1 MLKIINLFIID
12 RIFNQVAKCKLSAK
26 AQMLYI
32 NCLMHHFKYL
42 DAKQYNTNAFDIMID
57 EFPNYEKYVGL
68 LKELDNASLIEMS
81 NGRIL
86 FYNVWS
92 PFINKL
98 LLDNPTQEIVQ
109 KSVVEFKE
117 ELMLSEQL
125 IELSAMKYK
134 LSKTQVGKLIE
145 LFVKEQE
152 AFKKCYLTYSDCIKH
167 LTYWMGTN
175 HHKIPKEI
183 VKSTNKMLGKE

>member
-12 RIFNQVAKCKLSAK
+12 KILNQVAKCKLSSK

-32 NCLMHHFKYL
+32 NCLMYHFKYL
-42 DAKQYNTNAFDIMID
+42 DAKQYNCNAFDIMID
-57 EFPNYEKYVGL
+57 EFPNYDKFVGL
-68 LKELDNASLIEMS
+68 LKELDNASLIELS

-92 PFINKL
+92 SFINKS

-109 KSVVEFKE
+109 KSVVEFKD
-117 ELMLSEQL
+117 ELLLSEQL

-134 LSKTQVGKLIE
+134 LSKGQVLKLIE
-145 LFVKEQE
+145 LFVK
-152 AFKKCYLTYSDCIKH
+152 
-167 LTYWMGTN
+167 
-175 HHKIPKEI
+175 
-183 VKSTNKMLGKE
+183 

>member
-1 MLKIINLFIID
+1 MLKIINLYIID
-12 RIFNQVAKCKLSAK
+12 RIFNQVAKCKLSPK

-32 NCLMHHFKYL
+32 NCLTHHFKHL
-42 DAKQYNTNAFDIMID
+42 EAKTYNCNAFDLMVD
-57 EFPNYEKYVGL
+57 EFPNYDRYVDL
-68 LKELDNASLIEMS
+68 LKELDEASLVEIY
-81 NGRIL
+81 NGKIL

-98 LLDNPTQEIVQ
+98 LLDNPTQEVVQ

-117 ELMLSEQL
+117 ELLASEQL

-152 AFKKCYLTYSDCIKH
+152 AFKKCYLTYGDCIKH
-167 LTYWMGTN
+167 CTYWMATN

-183 VKSTNKMLGKE
+183 IKSTNKMLGK

>member
-12 RIFNQVAKCKLSAK
+12 KILNQVAKCKLSSK

-32 NCLMHHFKYL
+32 NCLMYHFKYL
-42 DAKQYNTNAFDIMID
+42 DAKQYNCNAFDIMID
-57 EFPNYEKYVGL
+57 EFPNFDKYVDL
-68 LKELDNASLIEMS
+68 IKELDNASLVELS

-92 PFINKL
+92 SFIDKS

-109 KSVVEFKE
+109 QSVVVFKE
-117 ELMLSEQL
+117 ELLASQQL
-125 IELSAMKYK
+125 VELSMMKYK
-134 LSKTQVGKLIE
+134 LSKLQVLKLIE

-152 AFKKCYLTYSDCIKH
+152 SFKKTYLTYSDCIKH
-167 LTYWMGTN
+167 CTYWMASS
-175 HHKIPKEI
+175 HHKIPKESI
-183 VKSTNKMLGKE
+183 KSTNKMLGK

>member
-12 RIFNQVAKCKLSAK
+12 KIFNKVANCKLSPK

-32 NCLMHHFKYL
+32 NCLTHHFKHL
-42 DAKQYNTNAFDIMID
+42 EAKQYNCNAFDFMVY
-57 EFPNYEKYVGL
+57 EFPNYDKYVTL
-68 LKELDNASLIEMS
+68 LKELDNASLIELS

-92 PFINKL
+92 SFINKS

-109 KSVVEFKE
+109 KSVIEFKE
-117 ELMLSEQL
+117 ELLLSEQL

-134 LSKTQVGKLIE
+134 LSKGQVAKLIE
-145 LFVKEQE
+145 FFVKEQE
-152 AFKKCYLTYSDCIKH
+152 AFKKHYLTYTDCIKH

-183 VKSTNKMLGKE
+183 VKSNNKMLGKE

>member
-12 RIFNQVAKCKLSAK
+12 KILNQVAKCKLSSK

-32 NCLMHHFKYL
+32 NCLMYHFKYL
-42 DAKQYNTNAFDIMID
+42 DAKQYNCNAFDIMID
-57 EFPNYEKYVGL
+57 EFPNFDKFVGL
-68 LKELDNASLIEMS
+68 LKELDNASLIELS

-92 PFINKL
+92 SFINKS

-109 KSVVEFKE
+109 KSVVEFKD
-117 ELMLSEQL
+117 ELLLSEQL

-134 LSKTQVGKLIE
+134 LSKGQVLKLI
-145 LFVKEQE
+145 
-152 AFKKCYLTYSDCIKH
+152 
-167 LTYWMGTN
+167 
-175 HHKIPKEI
+175 
-183 VKSTNKMLGKE
+183 